1 MPNSEVESNL
11 VPKSEVESFLAP
23 IPQLESRS
31 DPVSTIWATFI
42 AFVTFIYRKILAKKM
57 MLFAAFGVVV
67 AIILGFDF
75 GITSLSR
82 QAFSPIFAFHL

>member
-1 MPNSEVESNL
+1 MPNSEVGSNL
-11 VPKSEVESFLAP
+11 VPRSEVESFLVP
-23 IPQLESRS
+23 RLEPRS
-31 DPVSTIWATFI
+31 DPASTIWATFI

-82 QAFSPIFAFHL
+82 QAFSPIFDLHL